1 MAASD
6 GQGIDPRLIL
16 VAAVARNGV
25 IGRGNAMPWH
35 LPEDLRRFKS
45 ITTGAPVI
53 MGRKTHDAIG
63 KALPGRL
70 NIVISRAPATPAH
83 GCMVVTSLDQALRAA
98 GDAPRI
104 FIIGGGQLY
113 AQALPVAGRM
123 LLTEVD
129 ADYEGDVRFPAFP
142 RSEWSEVSRESVIS
156 AEPPGLRYAFVEYV
170 RMG

>member
-1 MAASD
+1 MASRHGRD
-6 GQGIDPRLIL
+6 IDPRLIII
-16 VAAVARNGV
+16 AAVARNGV

-45 ITTGAPVI
+45 ITNGAPVI

-63 KALPGRL
+63 KPLPGRL
-70 NIVISRAPATPAH
+70 NIVISRDPAALAG
-83 GCMVVTSLDQALRAA
+83 GCTVVTSLDQALRAA
-98 GDAPRI
+98 GDAALI

-113 AQALPVAGRM
+113 ARALPRAARM

-129 ADYEGDVRFPAFP
+129 ADYEGDVRFPEFP
-142 RSEWSEVSRESVIS
+142 RSEWSEISRESLLS
-156 AEPPGLRYAFVEYV
+156 AGLPALRYAFVEYV